1 MRWRTTV
8 EGGTRNSSGNF
19 VTNLQLIWVSSPLV
33 AMTAQSKSDAS
44 QMTPGQG
51 DVQHLEQVT
60 LDLSDV
66 HILFL
71 SEAIL
76 SSFRLGRSR
85 FPT

>member
-1 MRWRTTV
+1 MKWRTTV

-51 DVQHLEQVT
+51 DIKHLEQVT
-60 LDLSDV
+60 SEPSDV

-71 SEAIL
+71 SEALL
-76 SSFRLGRSR
+76 SSSRLGRSK